1 MKTLSRI
8 SATLAA
14 AVLTVSAAAQT
25 PLYIVNGVE
34 TDDIRHIPSSDIV
47 SVEELPADEQTVARY
62 GAKANNGVYIVTL
75 RYDAEARFNGG
86 ESFSEYVAS
95 HVVWDDDEPVARVV
109 LRYEVNERGCV
120 EVLEILESTDSRL
133 RRRVLK
139 AVAAAPAWEPAT
151 KDGRAVASQHILR
164 VQLPAGRE
172 MPRERVVIM
181 L

>member
-1 MKTLSRI
+1 MNTLSRI
-8 SATLAA
+8 SATAA
-14 AVLTVSAAAQT
+14 AVVLAVSAAAQT

-34 TDDIRHIPSSDIV
+34 TDDIRHIPSSDIE
-47 SVEELPADEQTVARY
+47 SVEELPADEQSVARY
-62 GAKANNGVYIVTL
+62 GVKANNGVCIVTL

-86 ESFSEYVAS
+86 ESFSDYVAS
-95 HVVWDDDEPVARVV
+95 HVVWGENEETARVV
-109 LRYEVNERGCV
+109 VRYEVDESGRV

-139 AVAAAPAWEPAT
+139 AVAAAPAWEPAS